1 MKLSSY
7 FLTLSLLVTSQ
18 AFSRDIL
25 LNSQNQTIYA
35 ATSQEAISATQAK
48 RKKVFTL
55 IGFSAKGYEKAQD
68 VETLLRRELGKKDN
82 KNTIIN
88 VGATEV
94 GIGMAYKIAKDAGFE
109 TMGIVSSLAIKDK
122 DLTKDNP
129 FAKHVDTIYVIKD
142 ETWGGID
149 PATNKLS
156 ATSQAMIGVSSEV
169 LGIGGD
175 VVGRDEMLAAAQKDL
190 VVIFYPTDMLH
201 DVAKK
206 KNISVRGGAEQSFES
221 TPVKGITIEPRI

>member
-18 AFSRDIL
+18 AFSMNFL
-25 LNSQNQTIYA
+25 LKSQNQTVYA

-68 VETLLRRELGKKDN
+68 VETQLRRELGKKDN

-94 GIGMAYKIAKDAGFE
+94 GIGMAYKIAKDSGFE
-109 TMGIVSSLAIKDK
+109 TMGIVSSLAIKD
-122 DLTKDNP
+122 LTKENP
-129 FAKHVDTIYVIKD
+129 FAKYVDTIYVIKD

-169 LGIGGD
+169 LGLGGD
-175 VVGRDEMLAAAQKDL
+175 AVGRDEMIAAAQKSL
-190 VVIFYPTDMLH
+190 AVIFYPTDMLH
-201 DVAKK
+201 EVAKK
-206 KNISVRGGAEQSFES
+206 KNISVKGLAEQSFES